1 MVVKSYTPEARLV
14 ALYSATRREHV
25 KGKLNFV
32 CNMFIPKSE
41 IELGVRTCVVKFN
54 WSSLN
59 TKLTHFQIRR
69 RDDFKLLYRILQV
82 QILQELIGW
91 LVGTQLRFTASP
103 KILVI
108 HKIPDL
114 QGLSFTSQLEEH
126 LVPRFFVIL
135 TTF

>member
-25 KGKLNFV
+25 KGKLN
-32 CNMFIPKSE
+32 
-41 IELGVRTCVVKFN
+41 
-54 WSSLN
+54 
-59 TKLTHFQIRR
+59 FQIRR

-126 LVPRFFVIL
+126 LVPRFYVIL
-135 TTF
+135 TTI